1 MRTLITSRCWW
12 GAALRRVMRTSL
24 ASLVGTLPVLL
35 GGDTQATL
43 LALST
48 IALAA
53 VLSLATSL
61 AGLPEL
67 TDVAVPWWKAAL
79 QRAGR
84 TLGQMLAAAAASAV
98 VLTDIT
104 WDVLGQAFLAAAVSL
119 VLASIDAL
127 PEVAPEDPPA
137 DVHRPDPAARS
148 YSFHAKGVLSTQTL
162 EDLQADDA
170 DD

>member
-1 MRTLITSRCWW
+1 MRDLITSRTWW
-12 GAALRRVMRTSL
+12 GAALRRMLRTCL
-24 ASLVGTLPVLL
+24 ATLVGTLPVLL
-35 GGDTQATL
+35 GGDARASL

-67 TDVAVPWWKAAL
+67 TDVAVPWWRAAL
-79 QRAGR
+79 QRAAR

-98 VLTDIT
+98 VLTDIS
-104 WDVLGQAFLAAAVSL
+104 WDVVGQALLAAVVTL
-119 VLASIDAL
+119 ILAAIDAL
-127 PEVAPEDPPA
+127 PEVALEDPLA
-137 DVHRPDPAARS
+137 DSPRRDPGDES
-148 YSFHAKGVLSTQTL
+148 YSFHDAGVLSTQTL
-162 EDLQADDA
+162 EELQADDA